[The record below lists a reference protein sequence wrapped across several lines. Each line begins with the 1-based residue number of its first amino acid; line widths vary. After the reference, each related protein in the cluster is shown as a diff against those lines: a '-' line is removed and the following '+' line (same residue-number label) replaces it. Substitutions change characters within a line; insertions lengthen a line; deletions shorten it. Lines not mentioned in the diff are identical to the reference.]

1 MPNVVCAECKSPN
14 VQLMAWIDDNSSEVF
29 DDVGHWGA
37 SDNNYCYECDRPVT
51 LTRNGTEA
59 PND

>member
-1 MPNVVCAECKSPN
+1 
-14 VQLMAWIDDNSSEVF
+14 MAWIDPNTGAVF